1 MTDMSN
7 SMQFLLVGSLQPDVL
22 SGSEP
27 EINRLLEEE
36 RAHARKG
43 LPGSIHEMW
52 LWSRPR
58 LLKPLP
64 STMPKNLH

>member
-36 RAHARKG
+36 RAPPERGYLAR
-43 LPGSIHEMW
+43 
-52 LWSRPR
+52 
-58 LLKPLP
+58 
-64 STMPKNLH
+64 STRCGCGRGRDY